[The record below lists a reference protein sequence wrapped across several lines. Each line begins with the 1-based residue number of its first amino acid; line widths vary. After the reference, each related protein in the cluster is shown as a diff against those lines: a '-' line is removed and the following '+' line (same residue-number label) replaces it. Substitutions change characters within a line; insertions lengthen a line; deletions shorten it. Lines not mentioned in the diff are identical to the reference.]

1 MEQGNY
7 FDRGDA
13 VLAEILRFC
22 AEKTSGWCIILV
34 MLRFVQLRGAG
45 WPGGL
50 MISLPGDAE
59 IALRLIPS
67 DSASHGSGGTR
78 TPLEEQLLALFDE
91 MREPLLRYLLSL
103 RVAPQRSEEI
113 LQDTFLKLFEHL
125 RSGRSDSNI
134 RGWLFRVAHNLAL
147 QELRGR
153 RNAVLDLPAGPIE
166 DPETS
171 LRSAGDLLPHFLH
184 GKSVAQIYHW
194 PAQPSNEFS
203 SYNRESLAHSW
214 AFSLADV
221 DEVLRT
227 ALDVRRPDQADFEA
241 SANWKPAACGRR

>member
-1 MEQGNY
+1 
-7 FDRGDA
+7 
-13 VLAEILRFC
+13 
-22 AEKTSGWCIILV
+22 
-34 MLRFVQLRGAG
+34 
-45 WPGGL
+45 

-166 DPETS
+166 DPHPDPEEQLILDQREARLLAALQKLPEIEQRCMHLRAEGLRYREIANVLHIGVTTVADS
-171 LRSAGDLLPHFLH
+171 LRRAIN
-184 GKSVAQIYHW
+184 A
-194 PAQPSNEFS
+194 
-203 SYNRESLAHSW
+203 
-214 AFSLADV
+214 
-221 DEVLRT
+221 
-227 ALDVRRPDQADFEA
+227 VRKEA
-241 SANWKPAACGRR
+241 NG